1 VPDALPGAPRRDV
14 PDELALPEPPA
25 DGGGGITLLA
35 SPPAVPFGLREV
47 PGAPPEVTFGGGGTT
62 SCVPKSF
69 PMMLLTNEVL
79 FVAVGGGGTIV
90 CDVSGAPPLSSLRN
104 SRVLSAEGGGAITDG
119 AGMLSFA
126 VRSLSRSGAE
136 IGGGMTAVLFICT
149 RDGDTSRLAD
159 VGAGGI
165 MLPCRSGVERPRS
178 RETRLGAGATT
189 FEFSAG
195 AVSVRS
201 RDTFGAGAITLEF
214 NAGATSRCSDWTFGA
229 GGTIAA
235 FSVGELR
242 ACSRET
248 LFAAGATTFSERR
261 GATREERRPSADG
274 APGAAFMAKRLATSA
289 LEEGSLRLGA
299 STTLG
304 ASEAPRATRIVC
316 VR

>member
-1 VPDALPGAPRRDV
+1 MPGALPGAPRREV
-14 PDELALPEPPA
+14 PDEPTLPEPPA

-47 PGAPPEVTFGGGGTT
+47 PDALPGDTFGGGGTT

-69 PMMLLTNEVL
+69 PMMLLTIDVL
-79 FVAVGGGGTIV
+79 FVAAGGGGTML
-90 CDVSGAPPLSSLRN
+90 CDVPGAPPLSSLRN
-104 SRVLSAEGGGAITDG
+104 SRVDSAEGGGAITEG
-119 AGMLSFA
+119 AGMFSF

-136 IGGGMTAVLFICT
+136 TGGGTTAVLFICT
-149 RDGDTSRLAD
+149 REGDTSRLAD
-159 VGAGGI
+159 AGAGGI
-165 MLPCRSGVERPRS
+165 TLPCKSGVDRPRS

-189 FEFSAG
+189 FEFKAG

-201 RDTFGAGAITLEF
+201 RDTFGAGAMTLEF
-214 NAGATSRCSDWTFGA
+214 NAGVASRCSDWTL
-229 GGTIAA
+229 GTIAA

-248 LFAAGATTFSERR
+248 LLSAGATTFSERR

-274 APGAAFMAKRLATSA
+274 APGAAFMANRLATSA